1 MKHILT
7 SLPSLAFLMKFTI
20 VTLNDN
26 LDDYINAP
34 HLELSNATG
43 VISSYKV
50 TKYFACCIMEI
61 TPTKL
66 ENDSLLAWGL
76 WGPDRKLFL
85 TLPTIGGGNIPCTL
99 TTNGELRVYY
109 TNYTTLERIDFTFM
123 YPTKR

>member
-1 MKHILT
+1 
-7 SLPSLAFLMKFTI
+7 
-20 VTLNDN
+20 
-26 LDDYINAP
+26 
-34 HLELSNATG
+34 
-43 VISSYKV
+43 
-50 TKYFACCIMEI
+50 MEI

-66 ENDSLLAWGL
+66 ENDSLLALGL
-76 WGPDRKLFL
+76 WGPDRQLFL